1 MKLLSRVETGAAFD
15 RKERECQ
22 VMKGFRNAG
31 LNDETC
37 GPGAKSRDLPVSSRR
52 DALERLRKSI
62 GLDETAMALLTGE
75 PGTGKTWLW
84 RRLVQ
89 ELPTNWRWLS
99 VDMSE
104 ALDALE
110 FLRLIGHGLGINA
123 ADRLGAARLDLARAL
138 QDDSSDG
145 RSWLLVVENAQ
156 STPAQVWN
164 EIQAMV
170 HAMEESEGFGA
181 VILVGPTKLARQ
193 LATRSL
199 SSLATRIRTHVHLLS
214 LDLDESLELVQARGG
229 FGNLDRAIL
238 EELHRVARGNP
249 RLLLQ
254 LLRRRSWATAAPPI
268 TSQPATLRRLPEP
281 PADPVVARSD
291 VIAEP
296 APGEISATNRGL
308 QVPPRGSAVTADE
321 SGTPAPPLVPSRP
334 PLRVEEGLIE
344 VGWGGNLEAEAAV
357 SAGESVA
364 PLVTDLPAAGQ
375 SESPGEEMIED
386 HEGELPSEEMI
397 EDHYAALQAWT
408 EWAKNR
414 GRASSPSATAA
425 SEQVERAAVLKAAMV
440 PAEDERYAV
449 EEFPAPSLRAE
460 LQHEHAPY
468 SQLFSRLRQSK

>member
-1 MKLLSRVETGAAFD
+1 MKLLSRVETGAVFD

-31 LNDETC
+31 LNDQTC
-37 GPGAKSRDLPVSSRR
+37 GPGVKSRDLPVSSRR

-84 RRLVQ
+84 HRLVQ

-110 FLRLIGHGLGINA
+110 FLRLIGHDLGINA

-238 EELHRVARGNP
+238 EELHRDARGNP

-254 LLRRRSWATAAPPI
+254 LLGRGSWATAAPAI

-308 QVPPRGSAVTADE
+308 VVPPRGSAVTADE
-321 SGTPAPPLVPSRP
+321 SGSPRRPWFPVARHFASR
-334 PLRVEEGLIE
+334 
-344 VGWGGNLEAEAAV
+344 
-357 SAGESVA
+357 
-364 PLVTDLPAAGQ
+364 
-375 SESPGEEMIED
+375 
-386 HEGELPSEEMI
+386 
-397 EDHYAALQAWT
+397 
-408 EWAKNR
+408 R
-414 GRASSPSATAA
+414 G
-425 SEQVERAAVLKAAMV
+425 
-440 PAEDERYAV
+440 
-449 EEFPAPSLRAE
+449 
-460 LQHEHAPY
+460 
-468 SQLFSRLRQSK
+468 